1 MPPRKGGMPTTVRDG
16 GVERLRTD
24 PHRCPR
30 TRVRLSLTSA
40 VLKASSKCRT
50 RDTPD
55 VRDRTTPPDTTRP
68 RQNGTVE
75 CGSVKRLEVLGRGWS
90 GPEVRTSGA
99 ANRRRRDR
107 RRRGGIL
114 VGQGEWWSPF
124 GVKGHGEPGFGP
136 RSVEVMA
143 AHVRVPWAYLRH
155 AAAAGDMKPCGHD
168 HRELTHLDST
178 TPGGGSCRYCE
189 PPDGRGPILT
199 PRHWRGSG
207 SRRRAARSRRAST
220 AVGRRRRVRC
230 CGHGGL
236 RREL

>member
-1 MPPRKGGMPTTVRDG
+1 MGVLSDYGLILTGVRERASAYRSRRQSRRHPRSAARGTRPNVAT
-16 GVERLRTD
+16 ERHLRTRHGRARTALWSVD
-24 PHRCPR
+24 P
-30 TRVRLSLTSA
+30 
-40 VLKASSKCRT
+40 SSGLRFS
-50 RDTPD
+50 
-55 VRDRTTPPDTTRP
+55 
-68 RQNGTVE
+68 VE
-75 CGSVKRLEVLGRGWS
+75 VGPGRRS
-90 GPEVRTSGA
+90 GPQGA

-143 AHVRVPWAYLRH
+143 ARVRVPWAYLRH

-220 AVGRRRRVRC
+220 AVGRRRRDRC
-230 CGHGGL
+230 CGRGGL